1 MITSLNKHA
10 LVGFAVGFI
19 SAILVNFLPWMDKVP
34 GRPANPQV
42 NKTWII
48 GTVAWIGIIL
58 AWELLQLLT
67 SKKKNQ
73 YISNKWLD
81 SLADIVVGWV
91 AFMLPWSVLV
101 LGSYGG
107 NLLRP

>member
-1 MITSLNKHA
+1 MITNLKKHA

-58 AWELLQLLT
+58 A
-67 SKKKNQ
+67 S
-73 YISNKWLD
+73 
-81 SLADIVVGWV
+81 
-91 AFMLPWSVLV
+91 
-101 LGSYGG
+101 
-107 NLLRP
+107 